1 VNREPSKSGRADSGE
16 STGGKGSEE
25 GRGRTRSRPSFT
37 TGLVVKLLFLAAVN
51 AIAVWSLPGMIGQ
64 KWIPGIVAVVVIT
77 LLLDYVYL
85 RKRTIPLK
93 YLVPGTIFA
102 VIFQVIPVVYS
113 AYISFTNYSSGNSL
127 TKEQAI
133 ENAERKFSNVPGSQ
147 RYGLVILADGDA
159 TGELALY
166 LVDQAG
172 QAFLGT
178 AEGGLQ
184 ELAAADIVTDDT
196 GKVTAVDGYV
206 ALSIRDLAD
215 RQTEVASLEIESE
228 AGLVR
233 AVTLSQ
239 AAVYTRLYSYD
250 EASDTLRNNETGEVY
265 TVVDGSFVDPQGVT
279 LADVPGWQVFV
290 GFGNYTK
297 IFTSEA
303 IRGPFLRVF
312 VWNYAFAL
320 LTVVTTFALGLGL
333 AVTLN
338 HQTMKGRRLYRSL
351 LLIPYA
357 IPSFMTALI
366 FRGMLN
372 QDFGVINQILGANI
386 NWLNDPWLA
395 KASVLL
401 LNLWLGFPY
410 MFLISL
416 GALQAIPHELKEAAL
431 VDGATSRQ
439 AFRRVVFP
447 LLMVTLA
454 PLLISSFAFN
464 FNNFNIIYLLNS
476 GGPPMVGAA
485 TPAGHTDILISYTFR
500 LAFEGGRGANYG
512 LANAIAV
519 IIFFM
524 VAAISALGFRRT
536 RVLEELS

>member
-1 VNREPSKSGRADSGE
+1 VNQGPLTTGSGDPQGATAGR
-16 STGGKGSEE
+16 GSQE
-25 GRGRTRSRPSFT
+25 GRERTRSRPSFT
-37 TGLVVKLLFLAAVN
+37 TGLIVKLLFLAGVN
-51 AIAVWSLPGMIGQ
+51 AIAVWSLPLMIEQ
-64 KWIPGIVAVVVIT
+64 KWVPGIVAVVVIT

-102 VIFQVIPVVYS
+102 VIFQVIPVLYS

-133 ENAERKFSNVPGSQ
+133 ENAEGKYSAVPGSE
-147 RYGLVILADGDA
+147 RYRLVILGEGDA
-159 TGELALY
+159 AGPLALY

-172 QAFLGT
+172 QGFVGT
-178 AEGGLQ
+178 AEGGL
-184 ELAAADIVTDDT
+184 EPVAPADVVTDEA

-206 ALSIRDLAD
+206 ALTIRDLAD
-215 RQTEVASLEIESE
+215 RQTEVEGLRIESD
-228 AGLVR
+228 AGLIR
-233 AVTLSQ
+233 AVTLSE
-239 AAVYTRLYSYD
+239 AAVYSRLFTYD

-265 TVVDGSFVDPQGVT
+265 TVREGSFVDAQGVV
-279 LADVPGWQVFV
+279 LAEVPGWQEFI

-312 VWNYAFAL
+312 LWNYAFAI
-320 LTVVTTFALGLGL
+320 LTVLTTFVLGLGL

-357 IPSFMTALI
+357 MPSFMSALI
-366 FRGMLN
+366 FRGLLN
-372 QDFGVINQILGANI
+372 QDFGIINQILGANI

-395 KASVLL
+395 KLSVLI

-416 GALQAIPHELKEAAL
+416 GALQAIPNELKEAAL

-464 FNNFNIIYLLNS
+464 FNNFNIIYLFNA
-476 GGPPMVGAA
+476 GGPPIVGAA

-519 IIFFM
+519 IIFIM
-524 VAAISALGFRRT
+524 VATISALGFRRT

>member
-1 VNREPSKSGRADSGE
+1 MTGRADSGE
-16 STGGKGSEE
+16 SAGGKGSPE
-25 GRGRTRSRPSFT
+25 GRERVRSRPSFT
-37 TGLVVKLLFLAAVN
+37 AGFIVKLLFLAGVN
-51 AIAVWSLPGMIGQ
+51 AIAVWSLPMMIDQ
-64 KWIPGIVAVVVIT
+64 EWVPGIVAVVVVT

-102 VIFQVIPVVYS
+102 VVFQVIPVLYS

-133 ENAERKFSNVPGSQ
+133 ENAEGKFSAVPGSQ
-147 RYGLVILADGDA
+147 RYRMVILGEGDA
-159 TGELALY
+159 AGLLALY
-166 LVDQAG
+166 LVDETG
-172 QAFLGT
+172 QAFVGT
-178 AEGGLQ
+178 ADGGLDPVAPT
-184 ELAAADIVTDDT
+184 EVVTDDS

-206 ALSIRDLAD
+206 ALTIRELAD
-215 RQTEVASLEIESE
+215 RQGEVEALQIESDV
-228 AGLVR
+228 GLIR
-233 AVTLSQ
+233 AVTLSE
-239 AAVYTRLYSYD
+239 AAVYSRLYTYD
-250 EASDTLRNNETGEVY
+250 ETTDTLRNNETGQVY
-265 TVVDGSFVDPQGVT
+265 TVREGSFVDDQGVA

-290 GFGNYTK
+290 GFDNYIE

-312 VWNYAFAL
+312 VWNYAFAI

-338 HQTMKGRRLYRSL
+338 HQEMKGRRIYRSL
-351 LLIPYA
+351 LLISYA
-357 IPSFMTALI
+357 MPSFMSALI
-366 FRGMLN
+366 FRGLLN
-372 QDFGVINQILGANI
+372 QDFGIVNQILGANI

-395 KASVLL
+395 KLSVLI

-416 GALQAIPHELKEAAL
+416 GALQAIPSEIKEAAL

-439 AFRRVVFP
+439 AFRRVIFP

-464 FNNFNIIYLLNS
+464 FNNFNIIYLFNA
-476 GGPPMVGAA
+476 GGPPIVGAA

-519 IIFFM
+519 IIFMM
-524 VAAISALGFRRT
+524 VATISALGFRRT

>member
-1 VNREPSKSGRADSGE
+1 MNQEPLSTGRVDSGE
-16 STGGKGSEE
+16 STGGRGSGE
-25 GRGRTRSRPSFT
+25 GRERVRSRPSFT
-37 TGLVVKLLFLAAVN
+37 VGLVVKLLVLAAVN

-127 TKEQAI
+127 SKEQAI
-133 ENAERKFSNVPGSQ
+133 ENAEGKFSNVPGSQ
-147 RYGLVILADGDA
+147 RYGLVILAEGDA
-159 TGELALY
+159 SGELALY
-166 LVDQAG
+166 LVDEAG

-184 ELAAADIVTDDT
+184 ELTAADIVTDDT

-215 RQTEVASLEIESE
+215 RQTEVASLEVESE

-239 AAVYTRLYSYD
+239 AAVYTRLFSYD

-265 TVVDGSFVDPQGVT
+265 TVREGSFVDAQGVV
-279 LADVPGWQVFV
+279 LPDVPGWQVVV

-357 IPSFMTALI
+357 MPSFMSALI
-366 FRGMLN
+366 FRGLLN
-372 QDFGVINQILGANI
+372 QDFGIINQILGANI
-386 NWLNDPWLA
+386 NWLNDQWLA
-395 KASVLL
+395 KLSVLI

-439 AFRRVVFP
+439 AFRRVIFP

-464 FNNFNIIYLLNS
+464 FNNFNIIYLFNA
-476 GGPPMVGAA
+476 GGPPIVGAA

-519 IIFFM
+519 IIFIM
-524 VAAISALGFRRT
+524 VATISALGFRRT

>member
-1 VNREPSKSGRADSGE
+1 VNDQPLQTGRSDSVE
-16 STGGKGSEE
+16 STGGKGSKE
-25 GRGRTRSRPSFT
+25 GRERVRFRPSFT
-37 TGLVVKLLFLAAVN
+37 TGFFVKLLFLAGIN
-51 AIAVWSLPGMIGQ
+51 AIAIWSLPVMIGQ
-64 KWIPGIVAVVVIT
+64 KWVPGIVAVVVIT
-77 LLLDYVYL
+77 LLIDYVYL

-93 YLVPGTIFA
+93 YLVPGTILA

-127 TKEQAI
+127 SKAQAI
-133 ENAERKFSNVPGSQ
+133 ENAERKFSAVPGSE
-147 RYGLVILADGDA
+147 RYRLVILGEGDGS
-159 TGELALY
+159 GELALY

-172 QAFLGT
+172 RAFLGT
-178 AEGGLQ
+178 VEGGL
-184 ELAAADIVTDDT
+184 EALAPSDVVTDDA
-196 GKVTAVDGYV
+196 GKVTSVDGYV
-206 ALSIRDLAD
+206 ALSIRQLAD
-215 RQTEVASLEIESE
+215 RQIELASLEIESE
-228 AGLVR
+228 TGLVR
-233 AVTLSQ
+233 PLTLSE
-239 AAVYTRLYSYD
+239 AAVYSRLYSYD

-265 TVVDGSFVDPQGVT
+265 TVEAGSFVDAQGVP
-279 LADVPGWQVFV
+279 LPDVPGWQVFV

-320 LTVVTTFALGLGL
+320 LTVVTTFTLGLGL

-338 HQTMKGRRLYRSL
+338 HQTMRGRRLYRSL

-357 IPSFMTALI
+357 MPSFMSALI
-366 FRGMLN
+366 FRGLLN
-372 QDFGVINQILGANI
+372 QDFGIINRILGFNI

-395 KASVLL
+395 KVSVLL

-439 AFRRVVFP
+439 AFRRVIFP

-464 FNNFNIIYLLNS
+464 FNNFNIIYLFNS

-519 IIFFM
+519 IIFIM
-524 VAAISALGFRRT
+524 VASISALGFRRT
-536 RVLEELS
+536 RALEELS

>member
-1 VNREPSKSGRADSGE
+1 MNQEPLTTGRTDSGE
-16 STGGKGSEE
+16 SSGGKGSQE
-25 GRGRTRSRPSFT
+25 GRERTRSRPSFT
-37 TGLVVKLLFLAAVN
+37 TGLIVKLLFLAGIN
-51 AIAVWSLPGMIGQ
+51 AIAIWALPLMIEQ
-64 KWIPGIVAVVVIT
+64 KWVAGIVAVVLIT
-77 LLLDYVYL
+77 VLLDFVYL
-85 RKRTIPLK
+85 RKRTVPLK

-102 VIFQVIPVVYS
+102 VIFQVVPVVYS

-127 TKEQAI
+127 TKDQAI
-133 ENAERKFSNVPGSQ
+133 ANAESKFSAVPGSE
-147 RYGLVILADGDA
+147 RYQMTILGEGDGS
-159 TGELALY
+159 GPLALY
-166 LVDQAG
+166 LVDRSG
-172 QAFLGT
+172 QAFLAT
-178 AEGGLQ
+178 AEEGLQ
-184 ELAAADIVTDDT
+184 ALTPADVTTDDT
-196 GKVTAVDGYV
+196 GRVTAVDGYL
-206 ALSIRDLAD
+206 ALSIRQLAG
-215 RQTEVASLEIESE
+215 RQTEVAALHIESE
-228 AGLVR
+228 AGLIR
-233 AVTLSQ
+233 AVTLSE
-239 AAVYTRLYSYD
+239 AAVYSRLYSYD
-250 EASDTLRNNETGEVY
+250 EATDTLRNNETGQVY
-265 TVVDGSFVDPQGVT
+265 TVSEGRFVDANGVV
-279 LADVPGWQVFV
+279 LSEVPGWQVFI

-312 VWNYAFAL
+312 LWNYAFAI
-320 LTVVTTFALGLGL
+320 LTVVSTFALGLGL
-333 AVTLN
+333 AVALN
-338 HQTMKGRRLYRSL
+338 HQGMKGRRLYRSL

-357 IPSFMTALI
+357 MPSFMSALI
-366 FRGMLN
+366 FRGLLN
-372 QDFGVINQILGANI
+372 QNFGIINQILGVNI

-395 KASVLL
+395 KLSVLI

-416 GALQAIPHELKEAAL
+416 GALQAIPHELKEAAV

-464 FNNFNIIYLLNS
+464 FNNFNIIYLFNA

-519 IIFFM
+519 IIFIM
-524 VAAISALGFRRT
+524 VATISALGFRRT

>member
-1 VNREPSKSGRADSGE
+1 MNQEPLATGRADSEE
-16 STGGKGSEE
+16 STGGKGSQE
-25 GRGRTRSRPSFT
+25 GRERVRSRPSFT
-37 TGLVVKLLFLAAVN
+37 TGLIVKLLFLAGIN
-51 AIAVWSLPGMIGQ
+51 AIAVWSLPLMIEQ
-64 KWIPGIVAVVVIT
+64 KWVPGIVAVVVIT

-113 AYISFTNYSSGNSL
+113 GYISFTNYSSGNSL
-127 TKEQAI
+127 TKAQAI
-133 ENAERKFSNVPGSQ
+133 ANAESKFSAVPGSE
-147 RYGLVILADGDA
+147 RYRMTILGEGGA
-159 TGELALY
+159 TGTLALY

-172 QAFLGT
+172 RGFLGT
-178 AEGGLQ
+178 TDEGLVPVVPD
-184 ELAAADIVTDDT
+184 EVATDDS
-196 GKVTAVDGYV
+196 GKVTGVGDYV
-206 ALSIRDLAD
+206 ALTIRELAG
-215 RQTEVASLEIESE
+215 RQTEVEALRIESE

-233 AVTLSQ
+233 ALTLSE
-239 AAVYTRLYSYD
+239 AAVYSRLYSYD
-250 EASDTLRNNETGEVY
+250 EAADTLRNNETGEVY
-265 TVVDGSFVDPQGVT
+265 TVREGSFVDSRGVV
-279 LADVPGWQVFV
+279 LSEVPGWQVFV
-290 GFGNYTK
+290 GFDNYVQ
-297 IFTSEA
+297 IFTSQA

-312 VWNYAFAL
+312 LWNYAFAI
-320 LTVVTTFALGLGL
+320 LTVLTTFALGLGL

-338 HQTMKGRRLYRSL
+338 HQEMKGRRIYRSL

-357 IPSFMTALI
+357 MPSFMSALI
-366 FRGMLN
+366 FRGLLN
-372 QDFGVINQILGANI
+372 QDFGIINQILGANI

-395 KASVLL
+395 KASVLI

-416 GALQAIPHELKEAAL
+416 GALQAIPNELKEAAL

-439 AFRRVVFP
+439 AFRRVIFP

-464 FNNFNIIYLLNS
+464 FNNFNIIYLFNA
-476 GGPPMVGAA
+476 GGPPIVGAA

-519 IIFFM
+519 IIFIM
-524 VAAISALGFRRT
+524 VATISALGFRRT